1 MSDLGVIRSCDGT
14 FTEHC
19 RNAVAKASKISG
31 LIRHVFRSGHRKLL
45 WPAFTHYV
53 LPILSYCSPVWNPRL
68 KSNIT
73 AIESVLRKFIKKI
86 LGLSNLSYSDRLH
99 QLHALSLT
107 NRRTL
112 TDLVTSFKYL
122 HGTLDC
128 NPSDVE
134 LALASAST
142 RGQGTR
148 LFRRRPINAV
158 AANRFSHRA
167 ATTWNNLLFDCL
179 KNNSLN
185 IFKKKVLNQLYKQQC
200 EI

>member
-1 MSDLGVIRSCDGT
+1 MKRVDVFSDLGVIRSCNGT

-68 KSNIT
+68 KRDIT
-73 AIESVLRKFIKKI
+73 AIESVQRKFSKEI
-86 LGLSNLSYSDRLH
+86 LELSNLFYSDRLH
-99 QLHALSLT
+99 QLHVLSLT

-112 TDLVTSFKYL
+112 ADLVTSFNYL
-122 HGTLDC
+122 HRLFDC
-128 NPSDVE
+128 NPGDVG

-167 ATTWNNLLFDCL
+167 ATSWNNLPFDCL
-179 KNNSLN
+179 KNYSLN
-185 IFKKKVLNQLYKQQC
+185 IF
-200 EI
+200 